1 MSVVCMPID
10 AKEANE
16 ASVVALKAKAH
27 KWTGVWRKIHA
38 ATEAGQFCTSIV
50 LSDLAGESTELAQFI
65 KAMAAFGYTVQPNS
79 NMSTAGT
86 WCWIEW
92 ECV

>member
-1 MSVVCMPID
+1 MSTIYEPVR
-10 AKEANE
+10 AKEAIE
-16 ASVVALKAKAH
+16 ASVFALKAKAH

-38 ATEAGQFCTSIV
+38 ATEDGQFCASIV

-65 KAMAAFGYTVQPNS
+65 KAMETFGYTVQPNS

-92 ECV
+92 

>member
-1 MSVVCMPID
+1 MSIVYMPID
-10 AKEANE
+10 AKEASE

-27 KWTGVWRKIHA
+27 KWTGVWRKIHDT
-38 ATEAGQFCTSIV
+38 TEAGQFCTSIV

-65 KAMAAFGYTVQPNS
+65 KAMETFGYTVHPGMNS
-79 NMSTAGT
+79 GPAST

-92 ECV
+92 